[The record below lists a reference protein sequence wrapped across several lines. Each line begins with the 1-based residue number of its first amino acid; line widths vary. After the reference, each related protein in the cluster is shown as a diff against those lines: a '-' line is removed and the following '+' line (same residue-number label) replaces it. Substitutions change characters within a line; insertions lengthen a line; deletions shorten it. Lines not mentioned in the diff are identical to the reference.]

1 MMNTNRR
8 WIVCVLFLLIIQ
20 ISAGSPNYKTLYNE
34 DKFLME
40 GILQLLP
47 IDLNDDG
54 KSELMVAGKNYTSEE
69 LFLYCLEF
77 APDCKPYIRWRS
89 ANLFEERSIL
99 WVAQGNFNGTGHQV
113 LVATNSKY
121 YFYNPEN
128 TGLKLVKTIAH
139 QSDPLAV
146 TAGDVDGDGVA
157 EIITAR
163 VGKVENQ
170 AYNCL
175 LQFWKLQGDLTV
187 KTSESNL
194 LGNIRGLA
202 SGDLDGDGQN
212 EILVEEGLRV
222 NGGTIHVYNWT
233 NGKLKERWRMKL
245 TGNRAVYALK
255 VREFPAGGRL
265 VTASVNGK
273 VNILAK
279 EESFVPAI
287 PEITMKT
294 GLVDIEAADLDGDAE
309 PELIVAGYPR
319 KFTILGKQ

>member
-1 MMNTNRR
+1 MNMNRR
-8 WIVCVLFLLIIQ
+8 WIVFVLFLLVIQ
-20 ISAGSPNYKTLYNE
+20 ISAGSPSYKTLYIE
-34 DKFLME
+34 DKFLLE

-47 IDLNDDG
+47 VDLNDDR
-54 KSELMVAGKNYTSEE
+54 KSELIVAGKNYTSEE

-77 APDCKPYIRWRS
+77 APDGKPHILWRS

-99 WVAQGNFNGTGHQV
+99 WVAQGKFDGTANQV

-121 YFYNPEN
+121 YFYNPEH
-128 TGLKLVKTIAH
+128 TGLKLVKTITH
-139 QSDPLAV
+139 NFEPLAV
-146 TAGDVDGDGVA
+146 TAGDVDDDGVA
-157 EIITAR
+157 EIITVQ

-170 AYNCL
+170 AYNCV

-187 KTSESNL
+187 KIYESNL
-194 LGNIRGLA
+194 LGNIRGVTI
-202 SGDLDGDGQN
+202 GDLDADGQN

-222 NGGTIHVYNWT
+222 NRGTIHFYGWN
-233 NGKLKERWRMKL
+233 NGQLKERWRMKL

-255 VREFPAGGRL
+255 VREFPAGERL
-265 VTASVNGK
+265 VTASINGK

-279 EESFVPAI
+279 EAKFVPVI
-287 PEITMKT
+287 PEINMKT